1 MFALPPMPAGQ
12 GTRVIMAYDRKS
24 RGREPAKTPGDVARR
39 LATRNSRAS
48 RPMDGWRRETFRLP
62 RTAAREKAQ
71 EWFARF
77 PKAAYMTEI
86 EFWQVLDDGDIEFT
100 IRRLPTAD

>member
-1 MFALPPMPAGQ
+1 
-12 GTRVIMAYDRKS
+12 MAYDRNH
-24 RGREPAKTPGDVARR
+24 RGREPARTPADVARR
-39 LATRNSRAS
+39 LASRTARTTR
-48 RPMDGWRRETFRLP
+48 PIDGWRRETFRLP
-62 RTAAREKAQ
+62 RIAAREKAQ

-100 IRRLPTAD
+100 IRRLPSAD